1 MKKHIRA
8 FVSLLCAAAL
18 ALGCA
23 SCGGAAQSTGKS
35 GGTAGVTHITVW
47 TYYNGDQLESFNKL
61 VDQFNETTGR
71 EKGIRVESASQ
82 GSMSDLETNV
92 MDAAQGKVGAAAM
105 PNIFSAYADTAYAL
119 DQMGMLVDLS
129 QYLTED
135 ERAQYVQDY
144 LDEGDFD
151 GDGSMKIFPVAK
163 STELM
168 FLNETDW
175 EKFARATGAAYDDLS
190 TVEGLVA
197 TAGAYYDWTD
207 AQTPEPDD
215 GKALFGRDAM
225 ANYMLVGARQLGDTL
240 FEVQDGKMTL
250 NFDKDVARKL
260 WDNYYV
266 PFVKGWFAAIGR
278 FRSDDI
284 KVGNVLAYVG
294 SNSSATFFPTQVM
307 VNDTY
312 YDWTDA
318 QTPEPD
324 DGKALFGRDAMA
336 NYMLVGARQL
346 GDTLFEVQD
355 GKMTLNFDKDVAR
368 KLWDN
373 YYVPFVK
380 GWFAAIGRFRSDDI
394 KVGNVLAYVG
404 SNSSATFFPT
414 QVMVND
420 TESYDI
426 DMTVLPSPKFAG
438 GEDVA
443 VQQGAG
449 MVVTAGT
456 EEEINASVEFLKWFT
471 RPENNI
477 SFSVDS
483 GYLPVTTAANDM
495 EAIKT
500 SGLELS
506 PKMESILSNAVQS
519 VKNNTLYTPSAFAGG
534 NKARKVLE
542 YSLSDLASADRATVQ
557 ERVAAGQPAADAE
570 AEFLTDEYF
579 DAWYGGICT
588 ALEKYA
594 G

>member
-71 EKGIRVESASQ
+71 EKGIRVKSASQ
-82 GSMSDLETNV
+82 GSVSDLETNV

-135 ERAQYVQDY
+135 ERARYVQDY

-175 EKFARATGAAYDDLS
+175 EKFAQATGAAYDDLS
-190 TVEGLVA
+190 TAEGLVA

-207 AQTPEPDD
+207 AQTPKPDD

-266 PFVKGWFAAIGR
+266 PFVKGWFAATGR

-294 SNSSATFFPTQVM
+294 SISSASFFPAHVM
-307 VNDTY
+307 VNRELRHRHDGAAQPEVCGRRGCGRAAGCRY
-312 YDWTDA
+312 GGHRRYGERDQCLGGVPQVVHPARKQHQLLRRFGLHAGDKGGKQHGYHQGRRADA
-318 QTPEPD
+318 LPRRRAGA
-324 DGKALFGRDAMA
+324 DGRGRDD
-336 NYMLVGARQL
+336 Q
-346 GDTLFEVQD
+346 
-355 GKMTLNFDKDVAR
+355 
-368 KLWDN
+368 
-373 YYVPFVK
+373 
-380 GWFAAIGRFRSDDI
+380 
-394 KVGNVLAYVG
+394 
-404 SNSSATFFPT
+404 
-414 QVMVND
+414 
-420 TESYDI
+420 
-426 DMTVLPSPKFAG
+426 
-438 GEDVA
+438 
-443 VQQGAG
+443 
-449 MVVTAGT
+449 
-456 EEEINASVEFLKWFT
+456 
-471 RPENNI
+471 
-477 SFSVDS
+477 
-483 GYLPVTTAANDM
+483 
-495 EAIKT
+495 
-500 SGLELS
+500 
-506 PKMESILSNAVQS
+506 
-519 VKNNTLYTPSAFAGG
+519 
-534 NKARKVLE
+534 
-542 YSLSDLASADRATVQ
+542 
-557 ERVAAGQPAADAE
+557 
-570 AEFLTDEYF
+570 
-579 DAWYGGICT
+579 
-588 ALEKYA
+588 
-594 G
+594 

>member
-1 MKKHIRA
+1 MSAEWVRCRRLRGIFVKKI
-8 FVSLLCAAAL
+8 FKKGISLLCAAAL
-18 ALGCA
+18 VLGCA
-23 SCGGAAQSTGKS
+23 ACS
-35 GGTAGVTHITVW
+35 GGSPKQTAVTDITVW
-47 TYYNGDQLESFNKL
+47 TYYNGDQMESFTKL
-61 VDQFNETTGR
+61 VDEFNSTVGA
-71 EKGIRVESASQ
+71 EKGISVSTESL
-82 GSMSDLETNV
+82 GSVNDLEASV
-92 MDAAQGKVGAAAM
+92 MDAAEGKVGASEL
-105 PNIFSAYADTAYAL
+105 PNIFSAYADTAYAM
-119 DQMGMLVDLS
+119 DQMGMLVDLAP
-129 QYLTED
+129 YLSD
-135 ERAQYVQDY
+135 AERNTFVNGY
-144 LDEGDFD
+144 LSEGDFN
-151 GDGSMKIFPVAK
+151 GSGEIKIFPVAK
-163 STELM
+163 ATELM
-168 FLNETDW
+168 FLNDTDW
-175 EKFARATGAAYDDLS
+175 QVFADAAGASYDDLA
-190 TVEGLVA
+190 TLEGLVE
-197 TAGAYYDWTD
+197 TAGKYYDWTD
-207 AQTPEPDD
+207 AQTDPPDD

-225 ANYMLVGARQLGDTL
+225 DNYMLVGARQLGDTL

-294 SNSSATFFPTQVM
+294 SSSSATFFP
-307 VNDTY
+307 
-312 YDWTDA
+312 A
-318 QTPEPD
+318 
-324 DGKALFGRDAMA
+324 
-336 NYMLVGARQL
+336 
-346 GDTLFEVQD
+346 
-355 GKMTLNFDKDVAR
+355 
-368 KLWDN
+368 
-373 YYVPFVK
+373 
-380 GWFAAIGRFRSDDI
+380 
-394 KVGNVLAYVG
+394 
-404 SNSSATFFPT
+404 

-449 MVVTAGT
+449 MVATAGT

-471 RPENNI
+471 QPEHNI

-506 PKMESILSNAVQS
+506 PKMERILSNAVQS
-519 VKNNTLYTPSAFAGG
+519 VKNNTLYTPSAFVGG
-534 NKARKVLE
+534 SKARKVLE

-588 ALEKYA
+588 ALEEYA